1 MLIERRNYR
10 GVESATRKGE
20 NTSGR
25 DKLMRTGDVLKK
37 IPGLKRHELYLWGK
51 KGFIHSQ
58 VVVDGRVRR
67 HEWDPEEVEKIQ
79 LIKQLCNAKEVFAPR
94 DIRTIMHQKGSL
106 LVSTG
111 SGTGTNRA
119 IDACHVAGSKLL
131 IDASA
136 LKPTKVLFNLIG
148 PSDLLLS
155 ESEDA
160 VNVVMDGVGTTTDL
174 IFGITV
180 DSKLNDEVKALLFA
194 TGLKA

>member
-1 MLIERRNYR
+1 
-10 GVESATRKGE
+10 
-20 NTSGR
+20 
-25 DKLMRTGDVLKK
+25 MRTGDILKK
-37 IPGLKRHELYLWGK
+37 IPGLKRDELYLWGK

-79 LIKQLCNAKEVFAPR
+79 LIKQLCNAKEGFDPR
-94 DIRTIMHQKGSL
+94 DIRTIMHQKGPV

-119 IDACHVAGSKLL
+119 IDACHAAVSNLL
-131 IDASA
+131 IDASV

-160 VNVVMDGVGTTTDL
+160 VNVIMDRVGTMTEI
-174 IFGITV
+174 IFGVTI